1 MTIRRE
7 IAASRREP
15 GQGTGSASAAV
26 PVPLLLRRGQAPIRK
41 APAPNSTWRV
51 WRASPPAEGWS

>member
-41 APAPNSTWRV
+41 APAP
-51 WRASPPAEGWS
+51 